1 MQYVTSHTF
10 RPTYLL
16 LLQILLLCFAKRHSC
31 PLSTSSLFHASQR
44 GTHAPY
50 PQVPCFMLPKEALMP
65 PIHKFPVSYLNSK
78 TGCTDYIVVFL
89 SVSAKRRIV
98 PHNRPRL
105 PLPTSFS
112 TLRKLIT
119 LPLQA
124 LYSRLY
130 YRHSPQ
136 TNKQTNKPTNQTEH
150 TAITQNT
157 NNYSIFFPSLQFID
171 NINSRTPPAQIMKWS
186 VDEWRSALGRS
197 VPLTKPFTIRLCL
210 LQSLRMSEPDL
221 RFRYTHVAT
230 LLYCVSRI

>member
-1 MQYVTSHTF
+1 MWPIQLAF
-10 RPTYLL
+10 
-16 LLQILLLCFAKRHSC
+16 LLCTLCRVFLSFLTLCNMSHLTRSVQLISC
-31 PLSTSSLFHASQR
+31 CSKYFCFASQR

-50 PQVPCFMLPKEALMP
+50 PQVPCFMLRKEALMP

-136 TNKQTNKPTNQTEH
+136 TNKQTNQPAKLN
-150 TAITQNT
+150 TQ
-157 NNYSIFFPSLQFID
+157 Q
-171 NINSRTPPAQIMKWS
+171 
-186 VDEWRSALGRS
+186 
-197 VPLTKPFTIRLCL
+197 
-210 LQSLRMSEPDL
+210 
-221 RFRYTHVAT
+221 
-230 LLYCVSRI
+230 